1 MNQIKIGIS
10 LTMII
15 MSVIML
21 YFFSTNLARQTG
33 IEQIP
38 LIIFSLFV
46 AFILIGIGLSMPRQK
61 PIQRREKQQQQ
72 EEKII
77 IQNQNVKN
85 ENENQEYKEKEKPTL
100 PKKPTRK
107 VEMFNCSLC
116 YRQYVEGI
124 PINAKIEDYPDL
136 CYFCRMKYGKCAG
149 CNKFILRKKLSKV
162 SYYSDFLYCRNCL
175 KYV

>member
-1 MNQIKIGIS
+1 
-10 LTMII
+10 

-61 PIQRREKQQQQ
+61 PIQRRQKQQQQQQ

-77 IQNQNVKN
+77 IQNN
-85 ENENQEYKEKEKPTL
+85 ENENQEYKEKQTL

-107 VEMFNCSLC
+107 VEMFNCSRC
-116 YRQYVEGI
+116 YRQFVEGI
-124 PINAKIEDYPDL
+124 PINAKMEDYPDL
-136 CYFCRMKYGKCAG
+136 CYFCRMKYAKCAG
-149 CNKFILRKKLSKV
+149 CNKFVLRKRLSKA
-162 SYYSDFLYCRNCL
+162 SYQSDFLYCGSCIRH
-175 KYV
+175 V